1 MSSSSLDS
9 VLPPPLQHKRRVR
22 FLLSVLVP
30 VTLATLVVCCVY
42 SDLAGHAQYW
52 YNKPESW
59 QFCVVYADATI
70 QLWDKKVC
78 GGFGLV
84 CAQVGRG
91 RKRCHTPTRK
101 SEPIFWCVC
110 VRSQLVD
117 GVAVSLSYM
126 GLLNTIY
133 AWAALAATFR
143 ALFHYEWIPSTI
155 VFLAFNL

>member
-1 MSSSSLDS
+1 MDPAQGGNLQRTMSTSSLDS

-91 RKRCHTPTRK
+91 RKRCHTPTWK
-101 SEPIFWCVC
+101 SARP
-110 VRSQLVD
+110 L
-117 GVAVSLSYM
+117 
-126 GLLNTIY
+126 
-133 AWAALAATFR
+133 
-143 ALFHYEWIPSTI
+143 
-155 VFLAFNL
+155 